1 MKTLLITVLLVTS
14 VFINPAVAGKGPGGG
29 STAPVL
35 TEIETQNLIF
45 LREEEK
51 LARDVYLAM
60 FDLYSAQIFANIS
73 VSEQRHMDAV
83 KVLIDKYKIQ
93 DPVVDDTPGAI
104 TNATLASLY
113 MSLIEK
119 GSTSF
124 IDALEVGVIIE
135 EMDIHDIEIEM
146 LPFTTKTDI
155 KQVLT
160 NLLAG
165 SYNHLDAFNKALAAQ
180 VASE

>member
-1 MKTLLITVLLVTS
+1 MKTLITVLLVIS
-14 VFINPAVAGKGPGGG
+14 LLGSSAFAGKGNVGG
-29 STAPVL
+29 STAPIL
-35 TEIETQNLIF
+35 TEIEVQNLTF

-60 FDLYSAQIFANIS
+60 FDLYTAQIFANIS

-83 KVLIDKYKIQ
+83 KNLIDKYKLQ
-93 DPVVDDTPGAI
+93 DPVVDDTAGVF
-104 TNATLASLY
+104 TNPTLASLY
-113 MSLIEK
+113 ESLIEK

-146 LPFTTKTDI
+146 LPFMTKTDI
-155 KQVLT
+155 KQVMT

-165 SYNHLDAFNKALAAQ
+165 SYNHLDAFNNVLITQIK
-180 VASE
+180 SE

>member
-1 MKTLLITVLLVTS
+1 MKTRLIITLLVF
-14 VFINPAVAGKGPGGG
+14 VVCVGPAFAGQSKPGG
-29 STAPVL
+29 STTPVL
-35 TEIETQNLIF
+35 SQIEIQNLIF

-60 FDLYSAQIFANIS
+60 LDIYDAQIFANIS

-83 KVLIDKYKIQ
+83 KNLIVKYKLQ
-93 DPVVDDTPGAI
+93 DPVVDDTPGAF

-113 MSLIEK
+113 KSLIEK
-119 GSTSF
+119 GSESF

-135 EMDIHDIEIEM
+135 EMDIHDIEVEM
-146 LPFTTKTDI
+146 LPYTNKLDI
-155 KQVLT
+155 KQVMT

-165 SYNHLDAFNKALAAQ
+165 SYNHLDAFNSNLSAQ
-180 VASE
+180 GI